1 MLLTIIKTIFILSGF
16 SLKLPNQTQILATLH
31 TLLLPILRSL
41 SDGQFHSG
49 TQLAQQ
55 LQVSRASICNILA
68 GATDIGIAVNKV
80 RGRGYQLASRPDW
93 LNADSIRAAMPR
105 HIAGYII
112 DIVDSIDS
120 TNAALLRASDDA
132 PHRHC
137 LIAERQTAGR
147 GRRGRVWQSVLGG
160 SLTCS
165 IRWRFNQGI
174 ATLAGLSLAVGVAL
188 IRSLNQLG
196 CTGVQ
201 LKWPNDVLSQ
211 QRKLA
216 GILIEVQGDM
226 NGPSVAI
233 IGIGINIQL
242 PATTRAHIDQAVTD
256 IQEVLGVP
264 LSRNT
269 LLATLLTELAEVME
283 EFERNGLHNLRTE
296 WQTAHAYAN
305 QAVQIHMSNGQI
317 IQGIAAGLADNGA
330 LLLHTDDGKQISVHS
345 GEVHSARKFTS

>member
-1 MLLTIIKTIFILSGF
+1 M
-16 SLKLPNQTQILATLH
+16 PNPTQILAALH

-55 LQVSRASICNILA
+55 YQISRASVCNIIA
-68 GATDIGIAVNKV
+68 GAADIGIAVNKV
-80 RGRGYQLASRPDW
+80 RGRGYQLATRPDW
-93 LNADSIRAAMPR
+93 LNADSIRAAMADLTANDTPN
-105 HIAGYII
+105 HYTL

-120 TNAALLRASDDA
+120 TNAALLRATDTA
-132 PHRHC
+132 PHCHC
-137 LIAERQTAGR
+137 LVAEHQSAGR

-196 CTGVQ
+196 CAGVQ

-233 IGIGINIQL
+233 IGIGINMQL
-242 PATTRAHIDQAVTD
+242 PTATREHIDQAVTD
-256 IQEVLGVP
+256 IQEVLGAP

-269 LLATLLTELAEVME
+269 LLATLLTQLADVMD
-283 EFERNGLHNLRTE
+283 EFERNGLHNLRAE

-317 IQGIAAGLADNGA
+317 INGIAAGLADNGA